1 MLSGRCRGMR
11 GFAMAIL
18 VLGAT
23 SVSLAGQTAAPA
35 TLTLQEAIELA
46 RQAELQQTAAT
57 GTDDFRAVAP
67 PVMNFGAGRS
77 R

>member
-1 MLSGRCRGMR
+1 MK
-11 GFAMAIL
+11 AENL
-18 VLGAT
+18 V
-23 SVSLAGQTAAPA
+23 
-35 TLTLQEAIELA
+35 
-46 RQAELQQTAAT
+46 AELKGIQAFYRDWRFSKA